1 MNALNKIST
10 LLLKV
15 CEERIIFYPEYFN
28 RVDLKYQVYGCKEKS
43 ANYLKS
49 FTALWLGLF
58 SKGHHQTGHVLCVAI
73 QLRDHPFKTS
83 ANFHDF

>member
-28 RVDLKYQVYGCKEKS
+28 RVDLKYQVWLQRKICK
-43 ANYLKS
+43 
-49 FTALWLGLF
+49 LF
-58 SKGHHQTGHVLCVAI
+58 EILHCTVVGVV
-73 QLRDHPFKTS
+73 
-83 ANFHDF
+83 